1 MKKLVAI
8 FKTKN
13 GRSQTWSYPNADDNK
28 SNDEVRGTLER
39 LTLLNLFDKNGDKLF
54 DQVTSAKF
62 VETVE
67 RIVF

>member
-8 FKTKN
+8 FKTSN
-13 GRSQTWSYPNADDNK
+13 GRSQTWSYPNADDKK